1 MNHYFPV
8 YNPIFMFTVPSVENA
23 PMDFLNSTFAT
34 PLPAANIPDGI
45 HTVDLTCM
53 ARCGF
58 NRGTLFSFTYG
69 P

>member
-1 MNHYFPV
+1 
-8 YNPIFMFTVPSVENA
+8 MFTVPSVEND